1 MEERKRKDNAVL
13 EKLRME
19 LEFKT
24 IQSKLEADRTA
35 SGGEVSHEDRHL
47 SDVSSSVRT
56 GHTRIRCPIL
66 SPEKD

>member
-1 MEERKRKDNAVL
+1 
-13 EKLRME
+13 ME

-47 SDVSSSVRT
+47 SDVSSSVRA